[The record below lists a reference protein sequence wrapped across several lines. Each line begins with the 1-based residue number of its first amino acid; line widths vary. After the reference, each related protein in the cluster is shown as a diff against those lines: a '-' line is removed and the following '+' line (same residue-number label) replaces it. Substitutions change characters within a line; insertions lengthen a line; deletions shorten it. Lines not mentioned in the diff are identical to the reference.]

1 MPKVI
6 RDAMGL
12 SERERRFVECYCKT
26 SNRIQAVA
34 AAGYNSKNRAEIGWQ
49 LLQKP
54 HVKHAVRVFTAQS
67 LAELG
72 VDLKRINMET
82 ARIAFFDPRAILN
95 EYGVVRPP
103 WEWDEESA
111 AAVASFE
118 VRTLWKGRG
127 ENRREVGHRYRIR
140 FCDKIKALDRLQ
152 AQLDPQLGKDEKERP
167 LVEFNF
173 NLRRPTDLEI
183 AEGANRT
190 YPSPSVAPVIPLMP
204 RRGDGVRREP

>member
-12 SERERRFVECYCKT
+12 SERERRFVECYCRT
-26 SNRIQAVA
+26 WDRAQAVE

-54 HVKHAVRVFTAQS
+54 HVKHAVHVFTAQS

-72 VDLKRINMET
+72 VDLQRINIET

-111 AAVASFE
+111 AAVARME
-118 VRTLWKGRG
+118 VKTIWIGRG
-127 ENRREVGHRYRIR
+127 KNRLDVGHH
-140 FCDKIKALDRLQ
+140 FKVQFHDKMKALVRLL

-167 LVEFNF
+167 LIEFNL
-173 NLRRPTDLEI
+173 NIPRPTEQQI
-183 AEGANRT
+183 AEGAKRT
-190 YPSPSVAPVIPLMP
+190 YPSPSAVPVTPLMP
-204 RRGDGVRREP
+204 RSGEGSRRER